1 MKLIE
6 VNCLYKLIDYATNQH
21 TSLSLVAIR
30 DNPYE
35 INYILKH
42 KGNLIG
48 FICANGEAYFK
59 KVSKNSLYPDTTIKV
74 IKQLQKHFSKL
85 NGILFNGIIE
95 DLLDD
100 FILDNYDLGAFSFY
114 E

>member
-1 MKLIE
+1 MKLSE
-6 VNCLYKLIDYATNQH
+6 VDTLYKLIDYATKQH
-21 TSLSLVAIR
+21 SKLSIVPLR
-30 DNPYE
+30 DNSYE
-35 INYILKH
+35 VNYIVQH

-59 KVSKNSLYPDTTIKV
+59 QILESSIYPDTTIKV
-74 IKQLQKHFSKL
+74 SKQLQKHFTKL
-85 NGILFNGIIE
+85 PAIMFNGIIE

-100 FILDNYDLGAFSFY
+100 FVLDSRYLGVFNFY